1 MTKVTIYTKN
11 GKQCEID
18 TTESRNSLAERLYK
32 SFKKRRP
39 AIVFNGKDSAT
50 IIPITSVDVIGIE
63 EVSDVKNEDLEA
75 K

>member
-1 MTKVTIYTKN
+1 MTKVTIYTKT

-39 AIVFNGKDSAT
+39 TITFNGKDSST
-50 IIPITSVDVIGIE
+50 IIPTTSVDIISIA
-63 EVSDVKNEDLEA
+63 EVSE
-75 K
+75 

>member
-1 MTKVTIYTKN
+1 MTKLTIYTKA

-50 IIPITSVDVIGIE
+50 IIPTNSVDIISIK
-63 EVSDVKNEDLEA
+63 EVSE
-75 K
+75 

>member
-1 MTKVTIYTKN
+1 MTKLTIYTKA

-39 AIVFNGKDSAT
+39 TITFNGKDSST
-50 IIPITSVDVIGIE
+50 IIPTNSVDIISIKEVE
-63 EVSDVKNEDLEA
+63 E
-75 K
+75 

>member
-1 MTKVTIYTKN
+1 MRKAIIYTKT

-50 IIPITSVDVIGIE
+50 IIPTTSVDVISIVEVE
-63 EVSDVKNEDLEA
+63 E
-75 K
+75 

>member
-1 MTKVTIYTKN
+1 MTKVTIYSKN

-39 AIVFNGKDSAT
+39 AIVFNGKDSAI
-50 IIPITSVDVIGIE
+50 IIPTTSVDVISIV
-63 EVSDVKNEDLEA
+63 EVAE
-75 K
+75 

>member
-1 MTKVTIYTKN
+1 MRKVTIYTKT

-50 IIPITSVDVIGIE
+50 IVPTTSVDVIRIV
-63 EVSDVKNEDLEA
+63 EVSK
-75 K
+75 

>member
-1 MTKVTIYTKN
+1 MRKVTIYTKT

-32 SFKKRRP
+32 GFKKRRP

-50 IIPITSVDVIGIE
+50 IVPTTSVDIISIE
-63 EVSDVKNEDLEA
+63 EVSDVKDEDLEA
-75 K
+75 

>member
-1 MTKVTIYTKN
+1 MTKVTIYSKN

-39 AIVFNGKDSAT
+39 AIVFNGKDSTT
-50 IIPITSVDVIGIE
+50 IVPTTSVDVIGIE
-63 EVSDVKNEDLEA
+63 EAAE
-75 K
+75 

>member
-1 MTKVTIYTKN
+1 MTKLTIYTKA
-11 GKQCEID
+11 GTQCEID

-50 IIPITSVDVIGIE
+50 IVPTTSVDVISIE
-63 EVSDVKNEDLEA
+63 EAEE
-75 K
+75 